1 MEIRSIPLLQKPG
14 VPFSVGY
21 DGFTV
26 IYTSEFIESQLKE
39 IDSDVYLY
47 SDYCDIMSDV
57 NNVDATKYIMKI
69 FTDIILDNVYKE
81 KIHSGVAAVRMKRY
95 DEKTNTI
102 TCIVDDN
109 TDVGRKILNVLERD
123 KVYIT
128 FILVIDKDD
137 HSKRFKKA
145 ALCLGTIG
153 NHILFI

>member
-1 MEIRSIPLLQKPG
+1 MKIRSIPLLRKPE
-14 VPFSVGY
+14 VPFTVSY
-21 DGFTV
+21 ERYTV
-26 IYTSEFIESQLKE
+26 IYTSEFVKSQLKE

-47 SDYCDIMSDV
+47 SDYCDVMSDP
-57 NNVDATKYIMKI
+57 NNLDANMYIMKI
-69 FTDIILDNVYKE
+69 FTDIILNNVYKD
-81 KIHSGVAAVRMKRY
+81 KIHSGIAAVKMKKY

-102 TCIVDDN
+102 TCIVDDK
-109 TDVGRKILNVLERD
+109 TDIGKKVLNVLDHD

-137 HSKRFKKA
+137 HSKRFEKA

>member
-1 MEIRSIPLLQKPG
+1 MKIISIPLLQKPG
-14 VPFSVGY
+14 VPFSAGY

-39 IDSDVYLY
+39 IDNDVYLY
-47 SDYCDIMSDV
+47 SDYCDVMSDV
-57 NNVDATKYIMKI
+57 NNIDATKYIMKI
-69 FTDIILDNVYKE
+69 FTDIILDNVYKD
-81 KIHSGVAAVRMKRY
+81 KIRSGVAAVRMKRY

-102 TCIVDDN
+102 TCLVDDK
-109 TDVGRKILNVLERD
+109 TDVGRKILNVLEHD

-137 HSKRFKKA
+137 NSKRFKKA